1 MKGVSTKDGSRRSNF
16 MVRRRYRLRFRKKGN
31 LCFIGHRDL
40 LRAMERLLRRADLPV
55 AKSQGFHPKPKVSYI
70 SALPLGFASDDEAME
85 LILDEDWAPETLLER
100 MNAASVPGLEFWQAT
115 PLDDKAPKAQA
126 AAFEYEMA
134 VPESKREAAS
144 AKIAEFLAATSVEVV
159 KSNGKT
165 VDARPAVL
173 EMSLDGGTLRMK
185 IAAQDGPEAGVRE
198 ILSVLKLD
206 GELFRSIFPNRTA
219 TLVK

>member
-85 LILDEDWAPETLLER
+85 LVLDEDWAPETLLER

-134 VPESKREAAS
+134 VPESKREVAS

-173 EMSLDGGTLRMK
+173 EMTLDGETLRLK

-198 ILSVLKLD
+198 ILSVLELD
-206 GELFRSIFPNRTA
+206 GELFRSIFPNRIA

>member
-1 MKGVSTKDGSRRSNF
+1 MKGASTKDGSRRSNF

-85 LILDEDWAPETLLER
+85 LVLDEDWAPETLLDR

-134 VPESKREAAS
+134 VPESKREATS

-173 EMSLDGGTLRMK
+173 ATTLDDGTLRMK

-198 ILSVLKLD
+198 ILSVLELD

>member
-1 MKGVSTKDGSRRSNF
+1 MKGVSTKDESKRSNF

-85 LILDEDWAPETLLER
+85 LVLDEDWAPETLLER

-126 AAFEYEMA
+126 AAFEYEMT
-134 VPESKREAAS
+134 VPESKREVAS

-173 EMSLDGGTLRMK
+173 EMTLDGETLRMK

-198 ILSVLKLD
+198 ILSVLELD
-206 GELFRSIFPNRTA
+206 GELFRSIFPNRIA

>member
-1 MKGVSTKDGSRRSNF
+1 

-85 LILDEDWAPETLLER
+85 LVLDEDWAPETLLER

-134 VPESKREAAS
+134 VPESKRESAS
-144 AKIAEFLAATSVEVV
+144 VKIAEFLAATSVEVV

-165 VDARPAVL
+165 VDARPAVR
-173 EMSLDGGTLRMK
+173 EMTLDGETLRLT

-198 ILSVLKLD
+198 ILSVLELD

>member
-1 MKGVSTKDGSRRSNF
+1 

-85 LILDEDWAPETLLER
+85 LVLDEDWAPETLLER

-126 AAFEYEMA
+126 AAFEYEA
-134 VPESKREAAS
+134 TVPESKREAAS

-173 EMSLDGGTLRMK
+173 EMSLDGETLRLK

-198 ILSVLKLD
+198 ILSVLELD

>member
-1 MKGVSTKDGSRRSNF
+1 
-16 MVRRRYRLRFRKKGN
+16 
-31 LCFIGHRDL
+31 
-40 LRAMERLLRRADLPV
+40 MERLLRRADLPV

-85 LILDEDWAPETLLER
+85 LILDEDWAPETLLDR

-115 PLDDKAPKAQA
+115 PLNDKAPKAQA
-126 AAFEYEMA
+126 AAFEYETA
-134 VPESKREAAS
+134 VPESKQEATN

-198 ILSVLKLD
+198 ILSVLELD

>member
-85 LILDEDWAPETLLER
+85 LVLDEDWAPETLLER
-100 MNAASVPGLEFWQAT
+100 MNAASVPGLEFWEAT

-126 AAFEYEMA
+126 AAFEYETA
-134 VPESKREAAS
+134 VPESKREATR

-173 EMSLDGGTLRMK
+173 EMALDDGTLRMK

-198 ILSVLKLD
+198 ILSVLELD
-206 GELFRSIFPNRTA
+206 DELFRSIFPNRTA

>member
-1 MKGVSTKDGSRRSNF
+1 

-85 LILDEDWAPETLLER
+85 LVLDEDWAPETLLER
-100 MNAASVPGLEFWQAT
+100 MNAASVPGLEFWEAT

-126 AAFEYEMA
+126 AAFEYETA
-134 VPESKREAAS
+134 VPESKREATS
-144 AKIAEFLAATSVEVV
+144 AKIAEFLTATSVEVV

-173 EMSLDGGTLRMK
+173 EMSLDDGTLRMK

-198 ILSVLKLD
+198 ILSVLELD

>member
-85 LILDEDWAPETLLER
+85 LVLDEDWAPETLLDR
-100 MNAASVPGLEFWQAT
+100 MNAASVPGLEFWEAT

-126 AAFEYEMA
+126 AAFEYETA
-134 VPESKREAAS
+134 VPESKREATR

-173 EMSLDGGTLRMK
+173 EMALDDGTLRMK

-198 ILSVLKLD
+198 ILSVLELD

>member
-1 MKGVSTKDGSRRSNF
+1 

-85 LILDEDWAPETLLER
+85 LVLDEDWAPETLLER

-173 EMSLDGGTLRMK
+173 EMALDGGTLRMK

-198 ILSVLKLD
+198 ILSVLELD

>member
-1 MKGVSTKDGSRRSNF
+1 MKGVSTKDGSKRSNF

-85 LILDEDWAPETLLER
+85 LILDEDWAPETLLDR

-134 VPESKREAAS
+134 VPESMREATR

-173 EMSLDGGTLRMK
+173 ETTLDDGTLRMK

-198 ILSVLKLD
+198 ILSVLELD

>member
-1 MKGVSTKDGSRRSNF
+1 
-16 MVRRRYRLRFRKKGN
+16 
-31 LCFIGHRDL
+31 
-40 LRAMERLLRRADLPV
+40 MERLLRRAELPV

-85 LILDEDWAPETLLER
+85 LVLDEDWAPETLLER
-100 MNAASVPGLEFWQAT
+100 MNAASVPGLEFWEAT

-126 AAFEYEMA
+126 TAFCYEMA
-134 VPESKREAAS
+134 VPESKREATR
-144 AKIAEFLAATSVEVV
+144 AKIAEFLAATSIEVV

-173 EMSLDGGTLRMK
+173 EASLDEGTLRMK
-185 IAAQDGPEAGVRE
+185 FAAQSGPEAGVRE
-198 ILSVLKLD
+198 LLSVFELD

-219 TLVK
+219 TLVE

>member
-1 MKGVSTKDGSRRSNF
+1 

-85 LILDEDWAPETLLER
+85 LVLDEDWAPETLLDR

-126 AAFEYEMA
+126 AAFEYTMA
-134 VPESKREAAS
+134 VPESKREATS
-144 AKIAEFLAATSVEVV
+144 AKIVEFLAATSVEVL

-173 EMSLDGGTLRMK
+173 EMTLDGETLRMK

-198 ILSVLKLD
+198 ILSVLELD

>member
-1 MKGVSTKDGSRRSNF
+1 
-16 MVRRRYRLRFRKKGN
+16 
-31 LCFIGHRDL
+31 
-40 LRAMERLLRRADLPV
+40 MERLLRRADLPV

-85 LILDEDWAPETLLER
+85 LVLDEDWAPETLLER

-115 PLDDKAPKAQA
+115 PLDDKAPKAQ
-126 AAFEYEMA
+126 

-173 EMSLDGGTLRMK
+173 EMSLDGETLRLK

-198 ILSVLKLD
+198 ILSVLELD

>member
-173 EMSLDGGTLRMK
+173 EMSLDGETLRLK

-198 ILSVLKLD
+198 ILSVLELD

>member
-1 MKGVSTKDGSRRSNF
+1 MKGVSTKDESKRSNF

-85 LILDEDWAPETLLER
+85 LVLDEDWAPETLLER

-126 AAFEYEMA
+126 AAFEYKMA
-134 VPESKREAAS
+134 VPESKREATR

-173 EMSLDGGTLRMK
+173 EMTLDGETLRMK

-198 ILSVLKLD
+198 ILSVLELD

>member
-1 MKGVSTKDGSRRSNF
+1 MKGVSTKDGSKRSNF

-85 LILDEDWAPETLLER
+85 LILDEDWAPETLLDR

-134 VPESKREAAS
+134 VQESMREATR

-173 EMSLDGGTLRMK
+173 ETTLDDGTLRMK

-198 ILSVLKLD
+198 ILSVLELD

>member
-85 LILDEDWAPETLLER
+85 LVLDEDWAPETLLDR

-126 AAFEYEMA
+126 AAFEYETT

-173 EMSLDGGTLRMK
+173 EMSLDGETLRMK

-198 ILSVLKLD
+198 ILSVLELD

>member
-85 LILDEDWAPETLLER
+85 LVLDEDWAPETLLER

-134 VPESKREAAS
+134 VPESKREVAS

-173 EMSLDGGTLRMK
+173 EMSLDGETLRMK

-198 ILSVLKLD
+198 ILSVLELD

>member
-85 LILDEDWAPETLLER
+85 LVLDEDWAPETLLER

-144 AKIAEFLAATSVEVV
+144 AKIAEFLSATSVEVV
-159 KSNGKT
+159 KANGKM

-173 EMSLDGGTLRMK
+173 AMTLDGETLRMK

-198 ILSVLKLD
+198 ILSVLELD
-206 GELFRSIFPNRTA
+206 GELYRSIFPNRTA